1 MENLFTIEEQEE
13 YFILGKQH
21 FLNGNYK
28 EAEPLFRLAIESAFQ
43 HRNYQTYTSSMIWL
57 NRTLVN
63 TQQINK
69 MYPLLLILNPL
80 IKEFATDED
89 TYYYRLHKATFNYHY
104 LIGDPIAEFEH
115 LFEDILP
122 TENKFMV
129 LMIGSNLLF
138 TYLEHEEI
146 DKGIALFYR
155 LEALYIAHVTENKLA
170 SFMYLIFGFLLLYSK
185 EDYTACQKLL
195 YEIEHSGN
203 IVIIESFAY
212 NFSICKA
219 LLEIQF
225 GEIET
230 AKSYFEKGLTQ
241 VSNLIH
247 VRYQLKLWVHELK
260 KLGLKDDV
268 IYYQD
273 KLIHLLEAHYAAEM
287 SAMRKETMDEM
298 SRQFYEGQ
306 IYVDQLTNV
315 KNRNFYENLLSKQQQ
330 VKNYTVA
337 VLDIDHFKSF
347 NDTFGHTVGDEAIKF
362 IASHLS
368 NWNTRHDISI
378 VRYGGDEFIIL
389 MPYPFSEMEI
399 PLRSLHERIMNS
411 TFYIKKGNL
420 EVEIS
425 ISLGIG
431 HTEDTYEMIDVL
443 FERADT
449 AIYKAKEMRATIEV
463 AGVNEPII

>member
-1 MENLFTIEEQEE
+1 MERLLTIKQQEE
-13 YFILGKQH
+13 YFMLGKH
-21 FLNGNYK
+21 YFLNGKYK

-43 HRNYQTYTSSMIWL
+43 HSDYQTYTSGMIWL
-57 NRTLVN
+57 NRTLIN

-69 MYPLLLILNPL
+69 MYSLLLILNPL
-80 IKEFATDED
+80 IKEFATEEE
-89 TYYYRLHKATFNYHY
+89 TFLYRLHKATFNYHY
-104 LIGDPIAEFEH
+104 LIGDPIAEFEQ
-115 LFEDILP
+115 LFEDTLL
-122 TENKFMV
+122 TEDKSLV
-129 LMIGSNLLF
+129 LLIGSNLLF

-146 DKGIALFYR
+146 DKGISLFYR
-155 LEALYIAHVTENKLA
+155 LEPLYVTYGTHNKLT

-185 EDYTACQKLL
+185 ENYTICQKIL
-195 YEIEHSGN
+195 YEIEHN
-203 IVIIESFAY
+203 DHIVIIESFAY

-219 LLEIQF
+219 LIEVQF
-225 GEIET
+225 GKIET

-241 VSNLIH
+241 VSSLIH

-260 KLGLKDDV
+260 KLNLKDEV
-268 IYYQD
+268 IHYQD
-273 KLIHLLEAHYAAEM
+273 KLVYLLEAHYAAEM

-315 KNRNFYENLLSKQQQ
+315 KNRNFYENILSKQQQ

-362 IASHLS
+362 IAKHLLK
-368 NWNTRHDISI
+368 WNTHHDISI
-378 VRYGGDEFIIL
+378 IRYGGDEFIIL
-389 MPYPFSEMEI
+389 MPYPFSEMEL
-399 PLRSLHERIMNS
+399 PLRSLHETIMNS
-411 TFYIKKGNL
+411 SFYVKK
-420 EVEIS
+420 EKKEIPIS

-431 HTEDTYEMIDVL
+431 YTEDAYEMIDLL

-449 AIYKAKEMRATIEV
+449 AMYQAKETRSTIV
-463 AGVNEPII
+463 VTAPDNPLV